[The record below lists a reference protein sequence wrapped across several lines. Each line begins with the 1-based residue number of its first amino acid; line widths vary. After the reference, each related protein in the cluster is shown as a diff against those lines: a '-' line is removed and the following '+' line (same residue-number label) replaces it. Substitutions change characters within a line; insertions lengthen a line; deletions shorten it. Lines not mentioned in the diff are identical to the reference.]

1 MRVSVSM
8 ARLRKFSAYQN
19 LKRPYT
25 RFSKFKKHN
34 FVRARPVCRVVK
46 FEMGDINKKYDFKVH
61 LISKEAMNVRDNA
74 LESARQTSN
83 RHLEKVIGKNQYYF
97 QTRIYPHHVLRENPL
112 ASGAGADRMSTGMA
126 KAFGKPIG
134 VAARIKEGQQLFT
147 VMLRKQNLASGR
159 VALKKASK
167 KLPCGCAIIVEKVPV
182 EA

>member
-1 MRVSVSM
+1 M

-46 FEMGDINKKYDFKVH
+46 FDMGNPNKKYDYCLH
-61 LISKEAMNVRDNA
+61 LVAKKDTNIRDNA
-74 LESARQTSN
+74 IESARQTSN
-83 RHLEKVIGKNQYYF
+83 RLLEKVCGKNQF
-97 QTRIYPHHVLRENPL
+97 HFKARVYPHHVLRENPL

-134 VAARIKEGQQLFT
+134 VAARVKIGQELFT
-147 VMLRKQNLASGR
+147 VLVTKQHLDYGR
-159 VALKKASK
+159 QALKKASK
-167 KLPCGCAIIVEKVPV
+167 KLPCSCSIVV
-182 EA
+182 EQVAA